1 MALDHELNMLLKEMW
16 RLDEKTLGGQ
26 VLDEKESEFYATHL
40 ETIKKY
46 YTSNSD
52 YWNNKQIH
60 HGNQN

>member
-1 MALDHELNMLLKEMW
+1 MALDHELNMILKEMW

-40 ETIKKY
+40 ETIKKN